1 MKGGS
6 HQLKEGQDNTIM
18 LLWAEVCRAVQSDL
32 QEAISA
38 VCRGGRLK
46 MQPRKSLLRLFIS
59 LVTLSA
65 NKKQLRLLRHSTI
78 TRRKYEAFIR

>member
-1 MKGGS
+1 
-6 HQLKEGQDNTIM
+6 M
-18 LLWAEVCRAVQSDL
+18 LLWAEVCAAVETDR
-32 QEAISA
+32 QEAICAVRHA
-38 VCRGGRLK
+38 VCLK

-59 LVTLSA
+59 TVTLSA